1 MVSYKLAV
9 WCNECGTLLPDEKNH
24 DPICHEC
31 KIVRAH
37 RRINNE
43 YNNIQSYNDA
53 NVDTIETAQ
62 SWGILTIPAGLIAA
76 AFSFYYITY
85 KLEVDII
92 WSIIASLIIGIL
104 TYALLMWV
112 IAITIVISIIVA
124 ILYFLGWVELS
135 NFF

>member
-1 MVSYKLAV
+1 MSYKLSV
-9 WCNECGTLLPDEKNH
+9 WCSECGTLLPDEYKH
-24 DPICHEC
+24 DRICHEC

-43 YNNIQSYNDA
+43 YNNSQSYNDD
-53 NVDTIETAQ
+53 NVDTLETAQ
-62 SWGILTIPAGLIAA
+62 SWGALTIPAGLIAA

-85 KLEVDII
+85 KLEVDIL
-92 WSIIASLIIGIL
+92 WSIIVSLIIGIL
-104 TYALLMWV
+104 TYALLMWFIV
-112 IAITIVISIIVA
+112 ITIFMSIIVA

>member
-1 MVSYKLAV
+1 MSYKLSIR
-9 WCNECGTLLPDEKNH
+9 CDECRTLLPDEYKH
-24 DPICHEC
+24 DRICHEC
-31 KIVRAH
+31 TIVRAH

-43 YNNIQSYNDA
+43 YNNSQSYNDD
-53 NVDTIETAQ
+53 NVDTLETAQ
-62 SWGILTIPAGLIAA
+62 SWGALTIPAGLIAS

-104 TYALLMWV
+104 TYVLLMWV
-112 IAITIVISIIVA
+112 IAITIFISIIVA

>member
-1 MVSYKLAV
+1 MSYKLSV
-9 WCNECGTLLPDEKNH
+9 WCSECGTLLPDEYKH
-24 DPICHEC
+24 DRICHEC

-43 YNNIQSYNDA
+43 YNNSQSYNDD

-62 SWGILTIPAGLIAA
+62 SWGAVTIPAGLIAA

-85 KLEVDII
+85 ILEVGII
-92 WSIIASLIIGIL
+92 WSIIASLIIGVL
-104 TYALLMWV
+104 TYVLLMWV
-112 IAITIVISIIVA
+112 IVITIFISIIVA
-124 ILYFLGWVELS
+124 ILYFLGWIELS

>member
-1 MVSYKLAV
+1 MVSYKLSV
-9 WCNECGTLLPDEKNH
+9 WCNEFGTLLPDEKNH
-24 DPICHEC
+24 DRICHEC

-43 YNNIQSYNDA
+43 YNNSQSYKNDDV
-53 NVDTIETAQ
+53 NTIETAQ
-62 SWGILTIPAGLIAA
+62 SWGAITIPAGLIATA
-76 AFSFYYITY
+76 VSLYYMTY
-85 KLEVDII
+85 KIEVDII

-104 TYALLMWV
+104 TYVLLMWV
-112 IAITIVISIIVA
+112 IVITIFISIIVA

>member
-1 MVSYKLAV
+1 MSYKLSV
-9 WCNECGTLLPDEKNH
+9 WCSECGTLLPDEYKH
-24 DPICHEC
+24 DRICHEC

-43 YNNIQSYNDA
+43 YNNSQSYNDD

-62 SWGILTIPAGLIAA
+62 SWGAFTIPAGLIAA
-76 AFSFYYITY
+76 VFSFYYVTY
-85 KLEVDII
+85 KLELDII

-104 TYALLMWV
+104 TYVLLMWV
-112 IAITIVISIIVA
+112 IAITIFISIIVA

>member
-1 MVSYKLAV
+1 MSYKLSV
-9 WCNECGTLLPDEKNH
+9 WCSECGTLLPDEYKH
-24 DPICHEC
+24 DRICHEC

-43 YNNIQSYNDA
+43 YNNSQSYNDD
-53 NVDTIETAQ
+53 NVDTLETAQ
-62 SWGILTIPAGLIAA
+62 SWGALTIPAGLIAA

-85 KLEVDII
+85 KLEVDIL
-92 WSIIASLIIGIL
+92 WSIIVSLIIGIL
-104 TYALLMWV
+104 TYVLLMWV
-112 IAITIVISIIVA
+112 IAITIFISIIVA

>member
-1 MVSYKLAV
+1 MSYKLSV
-9 WCNECGTLLPDEKNH
+9 WCSECGTLLPDEYKH
-24 DPICHEC
+24 DRICHEC

-43 YNNIQSYNDA
+43 YNNSQSYNDD
-53 NVDTIETAQ
+53 NVDTLETAQ
-62 SWGILTIPAGLIAA
+62 SWGALTIPAGLIAA

-104 TYALLMWV
+104 TYALLMWFIV
-112 IAITIVISIIVA
+112 ITIFMSIIVA
-124 ILYFLGWVELS
+124 ILYFLGWLELS
-135 NFF
+135 F

>member
-1 MVSYKLAV
+1 MSYKLSV
-9 WCNECGTLLPDEKNH
+9 WCSECGTLLPDEYKH
-24 DPICHEC
+24 DRICHEC

-43 YNNIQSYNDA
+43 YNNSQSYNDD

-62 SWGILTIPAGLIAA
+62 SWGAVTIPAGLIAA

-104 TYALLMWV
+104 TYVLLMWV
-112 IAITIVISIIVA
+112 IAIIIFISIIVA

>member
-1 MVSYKLAV
+1 MSYKLSV
-9 WCNECGTLLPDEKNH
+9 WCSECGTLLPDEYKH
-24 DPICHEC
+24 DRICHEC

-43 YNNIQSYNDA
+43 YNNSQSYSDD

-62 SWGILTIPAGLIAA
+62 SWGAVTIPAGLIAA

-104 TYALLMWV
+104 TYVLLMWV
-112 IAITIVISIIVA
+112 IAITIFISIIVA
-124 ILYFLGWVELS
+124 ILYFLGWLELS

>member
-1 MVSYKLAV
+1 MSYKLSV
-9 WCNECGTLLPDEKNH
+9 WCSECGTLLPDEYKH
-24 DPICHEC
+24 DRICHEC

-43 YNNIQSYNDA
+43 YNNSQSYNDD

-62 SWGILTIPAGLIAA
+62 SWGAVTIPAGLIAA

-85 KLEVDII
+85 ILEVGII

-104 TYALLMWV
+104 TYVLLMWV
-112 IAITIVISIIVA
+112 IAITIFISIIVA

>member
-1 MVSYKLAV
+1 MVSYKLSV
-9 WCNECGTLLPDEKNH
+9 WCNECGTLLPDEKKH
-24 DPICHEC
+24 DRICHEC

-43 YNNIQSYNDA
+43 YNISQSYDNEDV
-53 NVDTIETAQ
+53 NTIETAQ
-62 SWGILTIPAGLIAA
+62 SWGAITIPAGLIAA
-76 AFSFYYITY
+76 AFSLYYMTY

-104 TYALLMWV
+104 TYVLLMWIIV
-112 IAITIVISIIVA
+112 ITIFISIIVA
-124 ILYFLGWVELS
+124 ILYFIGWIELS

>member
-1 MVSYKLAV
+1 MSYKLSV
-9 WCNECGTLLPDEKNH
+9 WCSECGTLLPDEYKH
-24 DPICHEC
+24 DRICHEC

-43 YNNIQSYNDA
+43 YNNSQSYNDD
-53 NVDTIETAQ
+53 NVDTLETAQ
-62 SWGILTIPAGLIAA
+62 SWRALTIPAGLIAA

-85 KLEVDII
+85 KLEVDIL
-92 WSIIASLIIGIL
+92 WSIIVSLIIGIL
-104 TYALLMWV
+104 TYALLMWFIV
-112 IAITIVISIIVA
+112 ITIFMSIIVA